1 MQNADLLISQQRT
14 MDGILVLLVDQ
25 GIRKEEVYMRAV
37 FCHDIRR
44 DRFYAVGTHQT
55 LEVLL
60 QIGIGKSTTDLQGL
74 FLLRQTGNRTLL

>member
-1 MQNADLLISQQRT
+1 